1 GSGNRV
7 HDGLDAGGPGGRVA
21 VQAAVL
27 RSHVEFRI
35 RDSGRGMSNEELGRA
50 GEPFYTTKEPG
61 RGMGLGLFLTRN
73 VVSRLGGLLDFDS
86 IPGQGTVA
94 TVTLPCGRQAPAASR
109 A

>member
-1 GSGNRV
+1 M
-7 HDGLDAGGPGGRVA
+7 
-21 VQAAVL
+21 VQAAVN
-27 RSHVEFRI
+27 RAHVEFRI

-73 VVSRLGGLLDFDS
+73 VVSRLGGVLDFVS

-94 TVTLPCGRQAPAASR
+94 TVTLPSGRQKQTPQQP
-109 A
+109 